1 MALAQIRHPE
11 AKGLPHRLFSP
22 IRPIPCLVV
31 LFQPESSQHGVINLV
46 GKPIDHCRVY
56 PSLEGNLMLPFD
68 SQKIFRYEIQSAS
81 MHSSMKEYG
90 RFLPSM
96 FIALLLTLF
105 FSDYARAQ
113 FDGAEVVGTIRDASG
128 ASLPAATVTLTNV
141 KQGTL
146 DRRTTDDKGEFTF
159 PSVQVGEY
167 TVTAEKAGFSI
178 SKSDEFAVQIAA
190 RQRVDLSLKI
200 GQASDTVTVSGAA
213 TLLETDTSDRGEV
226 IDHHEAVDLP
236 LNGRVATDLAI
247 LVPGVRLNG
256 QLDTGIPG
264 SREASYNV
272 NGQRSTA
279 NNFLLDGLDN
289 NYYSTENQGFSSQV
303 IHPSPDAI
311 EEFKVQT
318 DNYSAEFGRAG
329 GAIINVSTR
338 GGGNNFHGVAYD
350 YLRNTDLNAY
360 GVFLGTGVKP
370 TLIQNQFGATFGGP
384 ILKDK
389 LFFFIDYEG
398 FRYTAT
404 AFSTSTLPTADQRQ
418 GIFTEGYTIPL
429 QNPLTGKVY
438 ANGIVPASAQ
448 SPFAVAVLAALP
460 ANDVAG
466 NSNNYTTLAR
476 STDDQDKGDARI
488 DYALN
493 QKVKI
498 FGRFSKQRFN
508 IFSGPGIA
516 GPAGGGGAG
525 YQYGYNTQVASGLTY
540 VLSPKSLLEARVAF
554 TWTVSGK
561 NPATAGQ
568 PSFMQEFNLPG
579 LPAPTSSTPSLNVQ
593 SITGFTALG
602 TQSSNPAM
610 VNPYTVN
617 PKVNYIFQRGRH
629 SLKAGYEYLALYLGY
644 DDLYPLYGDDVY
656 GGEFSKGTAAPSGA
670 SSTLTEQAYD
680 LADFLIGARSS
691 YTLSGNQFFN
701 YNQRFHFLYV
711 QDDWRVTDRLTLN
724 MGLRYELVTPQWVTG
739 NQLANFNPA
748 TNTLINAS
756 SGSIYNRALVDMNK
770 LNFAPRFGFAA
781 SLDSHT
787 TLRGGYALSYVQ
799 GNRNGAEGSLAYNTI
814 ADSVINQ
821 TTALPLCASANS
833 NPSTC
838 FLTTQQGYPVG
849 FTATQAY
856 TATGGEYR
864 YQPAHS
870 PTGYTQSYQ
879 LTVQREIT
887 RNTLLDVAYVG
898 AHGVHLRVLQD
909 FNQATP
915 NPGGS
920 STNCTTPALGTAA
933 PCSSLIS
940 RRPIAG
946 FNSIIEPFSAG
957 FATYN
962 SLQVKLRRSLS
973 QGLYLLNSFTYSQA
987 FDNAGAQYEVYNG
1000 DGAVV
1005 NAYNIAGDRGR
1016 SGYDQPLNDT
1026 TSLNYDLP
1034 YGHGQRFG
1042 NHAPYALQALFGGW
1056 SIAGINQITSG
1067 LPIDLTYDPAT
1078 SGNLNATVSNA
1089 SVAYS
1094 YRPNIS
1100 GPTSSVYTNPSTWVK
1115 TGTSLA
1121 GVFSKTNLS
1130 APLYTQPFG
1139 NVSRNSLRGPAYE
1152 SVNLGLHKKFPLWSE
1167 SSNLE
1172 FRAEAFNLLNSVNYQ
1187 SPTSDISS
1195 SSFGSYTSS
1204 SVYPARQLQ
1213 VALRLSY

>member
-1 MALAQIRHPE
+1 
-11 AKGLPHRLFSP
+11 
-22 IRPIPCLVV
+22 
-31 LFQPESSQHGVINLV
+31 
-46 GKPIDHCRVY
+46 
-56 PSLEGNLMLPFD
+56 MLPLADFK
-68 SQKIFRYEIQSAS
+68 KILCHETPSTSRRSP
-81 MHSSMKEYG
+81 G
-90 RFLPSM
+90 RRRGSLAM
-96 FIALLLTLF
+96 LLLILLL
-105 FSDYARAQ
+105 SGYARAQ
-113 FDGAEVVGTIRDASG
+113 FDGAEVVGTIRDVSG
-128 ASLPAATVTLTNV
+128 AALPAATVTLTNI
-141 KQGTL
+141 KQGTV
-146 DRRTTDDKGEFTF
+146 DRRTTDAKGDFTF

-167 TVTAEKAGFSI
+167 SVTAEKPGFSA
-178 SKSDEFAVQIAA
+178 SKSDAFALQVAA

-200 GQASDTVTVSGAA
+200 GEANETVTVTGAA

-226 IDHHEAVDLP
+226 IDHREAVDLP

-247 LVPGVRLNG
+247 LVPGVRLNA

-272 NGQRSTA
+272 HGQRSTA

-289 NYYSTENQGFSSQV
+289 NFYSTENQGFSSQV

-318 DNYSAEFGRAG
+318 DNYSAEYGRAG

-338 GGGNNFHGVAYD
+338 GGGNSFHGVVYN

-389 LFFFIDYEG
+389 LFFFTDYEG
-398 FRYTAT
+398 FRYIAT
-404 AFSTSTLPTADQRQ
+404 AFSTSTLPTALQRQ
-418 GIFTEGYTIPL
+418 GAFTEGYTIPL
-429 QNPLTGKVY
+429 KNPLTGAVY
-438 ANGIVPASAQ
+438 ANGVLPASAQ
-448 SPFAVAVLAALP
+448 SPFAMAVLAALP
-460 ANDVAG
+460 ANNVAG

-488 DYALN
+488 DYTMN
-493 QKVKI
+493 PKIKI

-508 IFSGPGIA
+508 IFSGPGIS
-516 GPAGGGGAG
+516 GPAGGGGSG
-525 YQYGYNTQVASGLTY
+525 SQYGYNTQVASGLTY
-540 VLSPKSLLEARVAF
+540 VLSPTSLLEARVAF
-554 TWTVSGK
+554 TWTTSGK

-568 PSFMQEFNLPG
+568 PSFMQQFNLPG
-579 LPAPTSSTPSLNVQ
+579 LPPPTSSTPSLNVQ
-593 SITGFTALG
+593 AITGFTALG

-617 PKVNYIFQRGRH
+617 PKVNYIVQRGRH

-644 DDLYPLYGDDVY
+644 DDLYPLFGDDVY
-656 GGEFSKGTAAPSGA
+656 NGQFSKGATAPSGA
-670 SSTLTEQAYD
+670 SSTLTQQVYN
-680 LADFLIGARSS
+680 LADFLVGARSS

-701 YNQRFHFLYV
+701 YNQRFHFFYL
-711 QDDWRVTDRLTLN
+711 QDDWKVSSRLTLN
-724 MGLRYELVTPQWVTG
+724 MGLRYELVTPPWVDG

-748 TNTLINAS
+748 TNTLIQAS
-756 SGSIYNRALVDMNK
+756 GGSIYNRALVFMNK
-770 LNFAPRFGFAA
+770 LNFAPRLGFAFSA
-781 SLDSHT
+781 DSHT

-799 GNRNGAEGSLAYNTI
+799 GNRNGAEGALAYNTV
-814 ADSVINQ
+814 ANSVINQ
-821 TTALPLCASANS
+821 TTSEPLCASANS

-838 FLTTQQGYPVG
+838 FLTTQQGYPAG

-879 LTVQREIT
+879 LTVQRQLS

-898 AHGVHLRVLQD
+898 AHSVHLRVLQD

-915 NPGGS
+915 NPGIGS
-920 STNCTTPALGTAA
+920 SNCTTPAVGTAA

-946 FNSIIEPFSAG
+946 FNSIIEPLSAG
-957 FATYN
+957 FLTYN
-962 SLQVKLRRSLS
+962 SLQVKLRRSFS
-973 QGLYLLNSFTYSQA
+973 HGLYLLNSFTYSQA

-1016 SGYDQPLNDT
+1016 SGYDQPLNNT

-1034 YGHGQRFG
+1034 YGRGRIFG
-1042 NHAPYALQALFGGW
+1042 KNAGYAMQALLGGW
-1056 SIAGINQITSG
+1056 SIAGINQINSG
-1067 LPIDLTYDPAT
+1067 LPINLTYDPAT
-1078 SGNLNATVSNA
+1078 SGNSNATVSNA

-1094 YRPNIS
+1094 YRPNII
-1100 GPTSSVYTNPSTWVK
+1100 GPIASVYNTSSTWVK
-1115 TGTSLA
+1115 TGSSLS
-1121 GVFSKTNLS
+1121 GVFNKTNLS
-1130 APLYTQPFG
+1130 VPLYTQPFG
-1139 NVSRNSLRGPAYE
+1139 NESRNVLRGRAYE

-1172 FRAEAFNLLNSVNYQ
+1172 FRAEAFNLLNSVNFQ
-1187 SPTSDISS
+1187 APNADISS

-1204 SVYPARQLQ
+1204 NVYPARQLQ
-1213 VALRLSY
+1213 VALRLSF

>member
-1 MALAQIRHPE
+1 MLQLA
-11 AKGLPHRLFSP
+11 
-22 IRPIPCLVV
+22 
-31 LFQPESSQHGVINLV
+31 
-46 GKPIDHCRVY
+46 
-56 PSLEGNLMLPFD
+56 D
-68 SQKIFRYEIQSAS
+68 SQKNLSHEMRPTSTRSPRSKRGCLAAL
-81 MHSSMKEYG
+81 
-90 RFLPSM
+90 FLV
-96 FIALLLTLF
+96 LLL
-105 FSDYARAQ
+105 SGYARAQ
-113 FDGAEVVGTIRDASG
+113 FDGAEVVGTIRDVSG
-128 ASLPAATVTLTNV
+128 ATLPAATVTLTNI
-141 KQGTL
+141 KQGTA
-146 DRRTTDDKGEFTF
+146 DHRTTDDKGDFTF

-167 TVTAEKAGFSI
+167 TVTAEKSGFSA
-178 SKSDEFAVQIAA
+178 SKSVVFALQVAA
-190 RQRVDLSLKI
+190 RQRVDLSLKV
-200 GQASDTVTVSGAA
+200 GQASETVTVSGAA
-213 TLLETDTSDRGEV
+213 TMLETDTSDRGEV
-226 IDHHEAVDLP
+226 IDHREAVDLP

-247 LVPGVRLNG
+247 LVPGVRLNA

-318 DNYSAEFGRAG
+318 DNYSAEYGRAG

-338 GGGNNFHGVAYD
+338 SGGNSFHGVVYD

-370 TLIQNQFGATFGGP
+370 TLIQNQFGATLGGP

-389 LFFFIDYEG
+389 LFFFMDYEG
-398 FRYTAT
+398 FRYIAT
-404 AFSTSTLPTADQRQ
+404 AFSTSTLPTVLQRQ
-418 GIFTEGYTIPL
+418 GTFTGGYTIPL
-429 QNPLTGKVY
+429 KNPLTNAVY
-438 ANGIVPASAQ
+438 ANGVIPTSAQ
-448 SPFAVAVLAALP
+448 SPFAMAVLAALP
-460 ANDVAG
+460 SNNVTG

-476 STDDQDKGDARI
+476 STDNQDKGDARI
-488 DYALN
+488 DYTLN
-493 QKVKI
+493 QKLKI

-508 IFSGPGIA
+508 IFSGPGIS
-516 GPAGGGGAG
+516 GPAGGGGSG

-540 VLSPKSLLEARVAF
+540 VLSPTSLLEARVAF
-554 TWTVSGK
+554 TWTTSGK

-568 PSFMQEFNLPG
+568 PSFMQQFNLPG
-579 LPAPTSSTPSLNVQ
+579 LPTPTSSTPSLNVQ
-593 SITGFTALG
+593 SITGYTALG

-617 PKVNYIFQRGRH
+617 PKINYIFQRGRH

-656 GGEFSKGTAAPSGA
+656 GGQFSKGAAAPTGA
-670 SSTLTEQAYD
+670 SSTLTQQAYD
-680 LADFLIGARSS
+680 LADFLVGARSS

-701 YNQRFHFLYV
+701 YNQRFHFFYI
-711 QDDWRVTDRLTLN
+711 QDDWKVSDRLTLN
-724 MGLRYELVTPQWVTG
+724 MGLRYELVTPQWVDN

-748 TNTLINAS
+748 TNSLIYAS
-756 SGSIYNRALVDMNK
+756 SGSIYNRALVHMNK
-770 LNFAPRFGFAA
+770 LNFAPRFGFAFSA
-781 SLDSHT
+781 DSRT
-787 TLRGGYALSYVQ
+787 TIRGGYALSYVQ
-799 GNRNGAEGSLAYNTI
+799 GNRNGAEGSLAYNTV
-814 ADSVINQ
+814 ANSVINQ
-821 TTALPLCASANS
+821 TTSLPLCASANS

-838 FLTTQQGYPVG
+838 FLTTQQGYPAG
-849 FTATQAY
+849 FTDTLAY
-856 TATGGEYR
+856 TGTGGEYR
-864 YQPAHS
+864 YQPAYS

-879 LTVQREIT
+879 LTVQRQIA
-887 RNTLLDVAYVG
+887 NNILLDVAYVG

-909 FNQATP
+909 YNQATP

-946 FNSIIEPFSAG
+946 FNSIIEPLPAG
-957 FATYN
+957 FLTYN
-962 SLQVKLRRSLS
+962 ALQVKLRKSLS

-1005 NAYNIAGDRGR
+1005 NAYNVAGDRGR
-1016 SGYDQPLNDT
+1016 SGYNQPLNNT

-1034 YGHGQRFG
+1034 YGRGRRFG
-1042 NHAPYALQALFGGW
+1042 NDAHYAMQTLLGGW

-1067 LPIDLTYDPAT
+1067 LPINLTYDPAT
-1078 SGNLNATVSNA
+1078 SGNSNATVSNA

-1094 YRPNIS
+1094 YRPNIT
-1100 GPTSSVYTNPSTWVK
+1100 GPISSVYNPSSARVK
-1115 TGTSLA
+1115 SGSSLA
-1121 GVFSKTNLS
+1121 GVFNKTNLS
-1130 APLYTQPFG
+1130 VPLYTQPFG
-1139 NVSRNSLRGPAYE
+1139 NVTRNALRGPAYE
-1152 SVNLGLHKKFPLWSE
+1152 SVSLGLHKKFPLWSE

-1187 SPTSDISS
+1187 APTSDISS